1 MNALVQQENGLI
13 GSEADITALENRKD
27 AMIIVLSDTHGEY
40 EVLEKIIT
48 GFGSE
53 ADALVFCGDGSCD
66 IGTLIEMAWADPELR
81 EKLPPVMAIVRGNGD
96 APTYSLAIDPEA
108 AESEDNPAL
117 HQLSVP
123 ERIEFT
129 AAGRTIFAC
138 HGHRHSVDYSLDTL
152 ISAAETLSADLVFYG
167 HTHVPAREEIEGSLI
182 LNPGSCSRPRG
193 GTLPSFAL
201 VSFPGN
207 TERYRVEYY
216 SINETIFG
224 NFSFSTYSI

>member
-13 GSEADITALENRKD
+13 GSEADIAALENRKD

-40 EVLEKIIT
+40 EVFEKIIEN
-48 GFGSE
+48 FGAD
-53 ADALVFCGDGSCD
+53 ADALVFCGDGACD
-66 IGTLIEMAWADPELR
+66 VVTLIEMAWADASLR

-96 APTYSLAIDPEA
+96 ASSYRLAVDPDA
-108 AESEDNPAL
+108 DLNGTVPAMQ
-117 HQLSVP
+117 QLNVP

-129 AAGRTIFAC
+129 AAGRNIFAC

-152 ISAAETLSADLVFYG
+152 INAAGTLSADLVFYG
-167 HTHVPAREEIEGSLI
+167 HTHVPARDEAEGSLI

-193 GTLPSFAL
+193 GTLPSFAV

-207 TERYRVEYY
+207 TERYRVEYF

-224 NFSFSTYSI
+224 NFSFSIYSV